1 MEATQQQQSASKTKS
16 NPNRFPLN
24 QSTQSLPPS
33 SPQCSMIFIE
43 YQLMKEFVLFQKQEF
58 LHVYISPSHESAFEW
73 FGVMFIHH
81 GLYKGKIF
89 RFSIH
94 ISPSYPNCDIPK
106 IIFDPIP
113 HHPLINEQTGELDM
127 SSKFIK
133 WNSTCNFI
141 FEVIE
146 FAKRVFE
153 FDDIEQFKHLANID
167 KLNYD
172 TEQLKTMIEDKMN
185 DFNDRAM
192 NIKRDDKNYIDFTE
206 PENSSII
213 DKVKHKLL
221 TEKFS
226 LDSGIDYLGANGN
239 ISSAVEHPNRNY
251 CTTSISGLSWAK
263 KIVYN

>member
-1 MEATQQQQSASKTKS
+1 
-16 NPNRFPLN
+16 
-24 QSTQSLPPS
+24 
-33 SPQCSMIFIE
+33 
-43 YQLMKEFVLFQKQEF
+43 
-58 LHVYISPSHESAFEW
+58 
-73 FGVMFIHH
+73 
-81 GLYKGKIF
+81 
-89 RFSIH
+89 
-94 ISPSYPNCDIPK
+94 
-106 IIFDPIP
+106 
-113 HHPLINEQTGELDM
+113 M

>member
-1 MEATQQQQSASKTKS
+1 MEFTQQQSTTKTTS
-16 NPNRFPLN
+16 NSDRFPLN

-33 SPQCSMIFIE
+33 SSQCSSIFIE

-58 LHVYISPSHESAFEW
+58 LHVYISPSYESAFEW

-94 ISPSYPNCDIPK
+94 ISPSYPNCDIPQ

-113 HHPLINEQTGELDM
+113 HHPLLNEQTGQLKM
-127 SSKFIK
+127 SSKFNK
-133 WNSTCNFI
+133 WTSTCNFI
-141 FEVIE
+141 FEVIA
-146 FAKRVFE
+146 FAKQVFE
-153 FDDIEQFKHLANID
+153 FDDIKQLKHIANID
-167 KLNYD
+167 KLDLD
-172 TEQLKTMIEDKMN
+172 TEQLRRTIEDKMK
-185 DFNDRAM
+185 DFNDRVINM
-192 NIKRDDKNYIDFTE
+192 KNDDKNYIDFTE

-221 TEKFS
+221 KEKFS
-226 LDSGIDYLGANGN
+226 LDSSVDYFGANGN
-239 ISSAVEHPNRNY
+239 LSSTAGHPNRNY